1 MTKQECLK
9 FPHCNA
15 FEDKDFIS
23 FTTVFPAP
31 GQAPGIG
38 QVLNKYLLNE

>member
-31 GQAPGIG
+31 RTAMPNYRLSAQ
-38 QVLNKYLLNE
+38 